1 MAVTM
6 IEMSEL
12 AMFVLAIVAILVGT
26 AVNGRVAALR
36 TSGIPPAVT
45 GGLLFAALA
54 WIARTGPGIEL
65 ALPGAIRS
73 LLLLVFF
80 AGLGLSAK
88 FAGLRQGGV
97 QVAMLCVAIAIT
109 IAMQNAVGI
118 ALARA
123 FQQPAALGLFVGS
136 IPFLGGHGTA
146 AAWAQAEEASNL
158 PAAFELGI
166 AAATLGLIAGGIVSG
181 PVATRLMRRARSSPA
196 AEAVAPSAPEAADEG
211 RSLGELLS
219 SDRWLKA
226 LLLIAAALAIG
237 EVLQHLSRDASLNLP
252 SFLTAMFGGIV
263 ITNLADVVRRPVD
276 HQLAELV
283 STIALRLFLAMSM
296 LSLKL
301 WELIPF
307 AGLLAAVIVAQVALI
322 VALAAFVLFPVL
334 GRDRDAAIASGGFIG
349 FAMGAM
355 PVGLGTMHRLAE
367 TLGPAPRAF
376 LIITLAA
383 SLFTDTANAVA
394 IQAIF
399 DWLD

>member
-1 MAVTM
+1 MAATTVAVT
-6 IEMSEL
+6 EL
-12 AMFVLAIVAILVGT
+12 ALFVLAIVAILVGT

-54 WIARTGPGIEL
+54 WIARAWPGIEL
-65 ALPGAIRS
+65 AWPGAMRS

-80 AGLGLSAK
+80 SGLGLSAK
-88 FAGLRQGGV
+88 FAGLKQGGV
-97 QVAMLCVAIAIT
+97 QVALLCVVIALT
-109 IAMQNAVGI
+109 IVVQNAVGI

-123 FQQPAALGLFVGS
+123 FQQPAALGLFLGS

-146 AAWAQAEEASNL
+146 AAWAQAAEASAL

-166 AAATLGLIAGGIVSG
+166 AAATIGLVAGGIVSG
-181 PVATRLMRRARSSPA
+181 PVATLLVRRAKSSPA
-196 AEAVAPSAPEAADEG
+196 TDVLASAAATAPDEG
-211 RSLGELLS
+211 RSLGDVLS
-219 SDRWLKA
+219 SDRWLRA
-226 LLLIAAALAIG
+226 LLLIAASLAIG
-237 EVLQHLSRDASLNLP
+237 EVFQHLSRGAGLNLP
-252 SFLTAMFGGIV
+252 AFLTAMFGGIL

-276 HQLAELV
+276 HALAELV

-322 VALAAFVLFPVL
+322 VALAAFVLFPML

-355 PVGLGTMHRLAE
+355 PVGLGTMRRLAE

-394 IQAIF
+394 IQAFF

>member
-1 MAVTM
+1 MAVTT
-6 IEMSEL
+6 IEVSEL

-26 AVNGRVAALR
+26 AVNGRVASLR

-54 WIARTGPGIEL
+54 WVARAWPGVEF
-65 ALPGAIRS
+65 AWPGTIRT

-80 AGLGLSAK
+80 SGLGLSAK

-97 QVAMLCVAIAIT
+97 QVALLCVAIALT
-109 IAMQNAVGI
+109 IVMQNAVGI
-118 ALARA
+118 VLARA
-123 FQQPAALGLFVGS
+123 FGQPAALGLFVGS

-146 AAWAQAEEASNL
+146 AAWAQAPEASTL

-166 AAATLGLIAGGIVSG
+166 AAATLGLIVGGVVGG
-181 PVATRLMRRARSSPA
+181 PVASRLARRARSSPA
-196 AEAVAPSAPEAADEG
+196 TVAGLPAAPTATDEG
-211 RSLGELLS
+211 RTLGDVLS

-226 LLLIAAALAIG
+226 LLLIAASLAIG
-237 EVLQHLSRDASLNLP
+237 EILQHLSRNASLNLP
-252 SFLTAMFGGIV
+252 AFLTAMFGGIL

-276 HQLAELV
+276 HELAELV

-307 AGLLAAVIVAQVALI
+307 AGLLAAVIVAQVVLI
-322 VALAAFVLFPVL
+322 VAFAAFVLFPVL

-355 PVGLGTMHRLAE
+355 PVGLGTMRRLAE
-367 TLGPAPRAF
+367 TLGPAPHAF

-383 SLFTDTANAVA
+383 SLFTDTANAIA
-394 IQAIF
+394 IQALF
-399 DWLD
+399 DWLN

>member
-211 RSLGELLS
+211 QSLGELLS

-276 HQLAELV
+276 HELAELV

>member
-1 MAVTM
+1 MAATTVAVT
-6 IEMSEL
+6 EL
-12 AMFVLAIVAILVGT
+12 ALFVLAIVAILVGT

-54 WIARTGPGIEL
+54 WIARAWPGIEL
-65 ALPGAIRS
+65 AWPGAMRS

-80 AGLGLSAK
+80 SGLGLSAK
-88 FAGLRQGGV
+88 FAGLKQGGV
-97 QVAMLCVAIAIT
+97 QVALLCVVIALT
-109 IAMQNAVGI
+109 IVVQNAVGI

-123 FQQPAALGLFVGS
+123 FQQPAALGLFLGS

-146 AAWAQAEEASNL
+146 AAWAQAAEASAL

-166 AAATLGLIAGGIVSG
+166 AAATIGLVAGGIVSG
-181 PVATRLMRRARSSPA
+181 PVATLLVRRAKSSPA
-196 AEAVAPSAPEAADEG
+196 TDVLASAAATAPDEG
-211 RSLGELLS
+211 RSLGDVLS
-219 SDRWLKA
+219 SDRWLRA
-226 LLLIAAALAIG
+226 LLLIAASLAIG
-237 EVLQHLSRDASLNLP
+237 EVFQHLSRGAGLNLP
-252 SFLTAMFGGIV
+252 AFLTAMFGGIL

-276 HQLAELV
+276 HALAELV

-296 LSLKL
+296 LALKL

-322 VALAAFVLFPVL
+322 VALAAFVLFPML

-355 PVGLGTMHRLAE
+355 PVGLGTMRRLAE

-394 IQAIF
+394 IQAFF
-399 DWLD
+399 DWLN

>member
-1 MAVTM
+1 MAVRAFEVT
-6 IEMSEL
+6 EL
-12 AMFVLAIVAILVGT
+12 AMFVLAILAILVGT

-36 TSGIPPAVT
+36 ASGIPPAVT

-54 WIARTGPGIEL
+54 WIARSWPGIEL
-65 ALPGAIRS
+65 AWPGTIRA

-80 AGLGLSAK
+80 SGLGLSAK
-88 FAGLRQGGV
+88 FAGLKQGGA
-97 QVAMLCVAIAIT
+97 QVALLCVAIALT
-109 IAMQNAVGI
+109 IVMQNAVGI
-118 ALARA
+118 AIARA

-146 AAWAQAEEASNL
+146 AAWAQSADASTI

-166 AAATLGLIAGGIVSG
+166 AAATLGLIVGGIVSG
-181 PVATRLMRRARSSPA
+181 PVATRLARHARSSPA
-196 AEAVAPSAPEAADEG
+196 TEADAPRDAREADEG
-211 RSLGELLS
+211 RSLGDLLS

-237 EVLQHLSRDASLNLP
+237 EVLQHLMRSWSLNLP
-252 SFLTAMFGGIV
+252 AFLTAMFGGIL

-276 HQLAELV
+276 HALAELV

-307 AGLLAAVIVAQVALI
+307 AGLFAAVIVAQVALI
-322 VALAAFVLFPVL
+322 VALASFVLFPML

-355 PVGLGTMHRLAE
+355 PVGLGTMRRLAE

-394 IQAIF
+394 IQAFF

>member
-1 MAVTM
+1 MAATTVAVT
-6 IEMSEL
+6 EL
-12 AMFVLAIVAILVGT
+12 ALFVLAIVAILVGT

-54 WIARTGPGIEL
+54 WIARAWPGIEL
-65 ALPGAIRS
+65 AWPGAMRS

-80 AGLGLSAK
+80 SGLGLSAK
-88 FAGLRQGGV
+88 FAGLKQGGV
-97 QVAMLCVAIAIT
+97 QVALLCVVIALT
-109 IAMQNAVGI
+109 IVVQNAVGI

-123 FQQPAALGLFVGS
+123 FQQPAALGLFLGS

-146 AAWAQAEEASNL
+146 AAWAQAAEASAL

-166 AAATLGLIAGGIVSG
+166 AAATIGLVAGGIVSG
-181 PVATRLMRRARSSPA
+181 PVATLLVRRAKSSPA
-196 AEAVAPSAPEAADEG
+196 TDVLASAAATAPDEG
-211 RSLGELLS
+211 RSLGDVLS
-219 SDRWLKA
+219 SDRWLRA
-226 LLLIAAALAIG
+226 LLLIAASLAIG
-237 EVLQHLSRDASLNLP
+237 EVFQHLSRGAGLNLP
-252 SFLTAMFGGIV
+252 AFLTAMFGGIL

-276 HQLAELV
+276 HALAELV

-322 VALAAFVLFPVL
+322 VALAAFVLFPML

-355 PVGLGTMHRLAE
+355 PVGLGTMRRLAE

-394 IQAIF
+394 IQAFF
-399 DWLD
+399 DWLN

>member
-276 HQLAELV
+276 HELAELV

>member
-1 MAVTM
+1 MAATTVEVT
-6 IEMSEL
+6 EL

-26 AVNGRVAALR
+26 AFNDRVAALR

-54 WIARTGPGIEL
+54 WIARSWPGIEL
-65 ALPGAIRS
+65 AWPGTMRS

-80 AGLGLSAK
+80 SGLGLSAK
-88 FAGLRQGGV
+88 FAGLKQGGA
-97 QVAMLCVAIAIT
+97 QVALLCVAIALT
-109 IAMQNAVGI
+109 IVLQNAVGI
-118 ALARA
+118 ALAHA
-123 FQQPAALGLFVGS
+123 FQQPAALGLFLGS

-146 AAWAQAEEASNL
+146 AAWAQAAEASTL

-166 AAATLGLIAGGIVSG
+166 AAATIGLVAGGIVSG
-181 PVATRLMRRARSSPA
+181 PVATLLVRRARSSPA
-196 AEAVAPSAPEAADEG
+196 AEALAAAAPMAPDEG
-211 RSLGELLS
+211 RSLGDVLS

-226 LLLIAAALAIG
+226 LLLIAASLAIG
-237 EVLQHLSRDASLNLP
+237 EVLQHLSRNASLNLP
-252 SFLTAMFGGIV
+252 AFLTAMFGGIL

-276 HQLAELV
+276 HALAELV

-322 VALAAFVLFPVL
+322 VALAAFVLFPML

-355 PVGLGTMHRLAE
+355 PVGLGTMRRLAE

-394 IQAIF
+394 IQAFF